1 LALLAGGLITA
12 VLIGAVAGFNLMFPT
27 IAYEDS
33 DCFDAIS
40 RSFSYVYAK
49 PWRMGFYTA
58 IAVVYGAI
66 SYIFVRLF
74 AFLLLWVSYRFLALG
89 VFDANKKL
97 TAIWPEPNFADFLGS
112 TSPAVGNWAESTAA
126 FLVCLIVLAVVG
138 LLASFVISF
147 YFSANAIIYALMR
160 NRVDNIALEDVYK
173 TPEKTQT
180 KPNQADSEPE
190 QEPEPLQSDS
200 ASSEQ

>member
-1 LALLAGGLITA
+1 
-12 VLIGAVAGFNLMFPT
+12 
-27 IAYEDS
+27 
-33 DCFDAIS
+33 
-40 RSFSYVYAK
+40 
-49 PWRMGFYTA
+49 
-58 IAVVYGAI
+58 
-66 SYIFVRLF
+66 
-74 AFLLLWVSYRFLALG
+74 
-89 VFDANKKL
+89 
-97 TAIWPEPNFADFLGS
+97 
-112 TSPAVGNWAESTAA
+112 
-126 FLVCLIVLAVVG
+126 VLAVVG